1 MKLIVRTIGLA
12 GTALAVAGTALVT
25 TSCAGQASSAGPA
38 PASVDAS
45 FAASPTAAPVVN
57 DCVAGHAV
65 TQPASMLLACG
76 DGGLS
81 VRDITWS
88 SWGPDTAE
96 GDGTEYRR
104 VCEPSCAAGHTAS
117 GATHITLRKVQ
128 DGYFTEAA
136 ITDLGGKPET
146 WPVGPIRR

>member
-1 MKLIVRTIGLA
+1 MNSIFRTIGW
-12 GTALAVAGTALVT
+12 TATAAVV
-25 TSCAGQASSAGPA
+25 
-38 PASVDAS
+38 ASVGLAS
-45 FAASPTAAPVVN
+45 TPFAGADGPAPVVN
-57 DCVAGHAV
+57 DCITNHTVEKPG
-65 TQPASMLLACG
+65 SMLLACG

-81 VRDITWS
+81 VRDIAWS
-88 SWGPDTAE
+88 SWGSDTAE

-117 GATHITLRKVQ
+117 GATHVTLRKVQ

-136 ITDLGGKPET
+136 ITDLDGKSET

>member
-1 MKLIVRTIGLA
+1 MNSTVRIVGWTATVVAVASAGLA
-12 GTALAVAGTALVT
+12 SAPFAGAR
-25 TSCAGQASSAGPA
+25 A
-38 PASVDAS
+38 
-45 FAASPTAAPVVN
+45 AAPVVN
-57 DCVAGHAV
+57 DCITNNADV
-65 TQPASMLLACG
+65 QPAGMVLACG

-104 VCEPSCAAGHTAS
+104 VCQPSCAAGKTAT
-117 GATHITLRKVQ
+117 GTTHITLRNPQ

-136 ITDLGGKPET
+136 ITDLDGKPET
-146 WPVGPIRR
+146 WPVGPLRH

>member
-1 MKLIVRTIGLA
+1 MNVTVRTVGWGATVIA
-12 GTALAVAGTALVT
+12 VASAALASAPFAGAEG
-25 TSCAGQASSAGPA
+25 TS
-38 PASVDAS
+38 
-45 FAASPTAAPVVN
+45 PVVN
-57 DCVAGHAV
+57 DCINGRTEV
-65 TQPASMLLACG
+65 QPDSMVLACG

-104 VCEPSCAAGHTAS
+104 VCEPSCAAGHLATVS
-117 GATHITLRKVQ
+117 THITLRALR

-136 ITDLGGKPET
+136 ITDPTGKPET
-146 WPVGPIRR
+146 WPVGPLQH

>member
-1 MKLIVRTIGLA
+1 MNLIVRSIGL
-12 GTALAVAGTALVT
+12 TATALVVAGAGLAT
-25 TSCAGQASSAGPA
+25 TSCAGAQSAAGTVAKPA
-38 PASVDAS
+38 AAS
-45 FAASPTAAPVVN
+45 FAATQAPAPVVN
-57 DCVAGHAV
+57 DCISNHTV
-65 TQPASMLLACG
+65 TQPSSMLLACG

-96 GDGTEYRR
+96 GDGTEFRR

-136 ITDLGGKPET
+136 ITDLDGKPET
-146 WPVGPIRR
+146 WPVGPIRH

>member
-1 MKLIVRTIGLA
+1 MNSFVRAIGLA
-12 GTALAVAGTALVT
+12 GTTLAVAGAALVT

-38 PASVDAS
+38 PSSVVAS
-45 FAASPTAAPVVN
+45 FAASRMEAPVVN
-57 DCVAGHAV
+57 DCVANKAV
-65 TQPASMLLACG
+65 EKPASMLLACG

-104 VCEPSCAAGHTAS
+104 VCEPSCAAGRTAS
-117 GATHITLRKVQ
+117 GATHVTLRKVQ

-136 ITDLGGKPET
+136 ITDLDGKPET